1 MKTHTPRSLQ
11 ALLPGTLTVVAMLAL
26 AGCAAPHAYPV
37 YDQPPAQPPQQVYTY
52 PAPQAQQQQ
61 ESRRDYRRRDRE
73 RLYDAPVTSVRAVL
87 GQSGQRCWIERENVS
102 QPRGPANM
110 PGAVVGAVVGG
121 ILGHQIGGG
130 SGRDIATAGGVVA
143 GAVVGSNV
151 GRSGAY
157 GGTQTQDV
165 QRCTTDH
172 SRSTPDYWDVTYNFR
187 GIDHRVQMTEPP
199 GRTITVNGDGEP
211 RI

>member
-1 MKTHTPRSLQ
+1 MKSPNVRGFK
-11 ALLPGTLTVVAMLAL
+11 ALLPGTLTAVAMLAL
-26 AGCAAPHAYPV
+26 AGCAAPYPYPV
-37 YDQPPAQPPQQVYTY
+37 YEQPAAQPPQQVHTY
-52 PAPQAQQQQ
+52 PAPQVQAQ
-61 ESRRDYRRRDRE
+61 EGRRDYRRRDRE
-73 RLYDAPVTSVRAVL
+73 RLFDAPVTSVRAVL
-87 GQSGQRCWIERENVS
+87 GDSGQRCWIERENVP
-102 QPRGPANM
+102 QTRGPANM
-110 PGAVVGAVVGG
+110 PGAVVGAVIGG
-121 ILGHQIGGG
+121 ILGHQVGGG

-151 GRSGAY
+151 GRSGGY
-157 GGTQTQDV
+157 GGNQTQDV

-187 GIDHRVQMTEPP
+187 GVEHRVQMTDPP

>member
-1 MKTHTPRSLQ
+1 MYSPISQSRKS
-11 ALLPGTLTVVAMLAL
+11 LLPGALVAVAALAL
-26 AGCAAPHAYPV
+26 AGCAAPQPYPV
-37 YDQPPAQPPQQVYTY
+37 YEQPAAQPPPQVYTY
-52 PAPQAQQQQ
+52 PAPQVQQQ
-61 ESRRDYRRRDRE
+61 EPQRDYRRRDRE
-73 RLYDAPVTSVRAVL
+73 RLFDAPVTSVRAVL
-87 GQSGQRCWIERENVS
+87 GDSGQRCWIERENVP
-102 QPRGPANM
+102 QTRGPANM
-110 PGAVVGAVVGG
+110 PGAVVGALVGG

-172 SRSTPDYWDVTYNFR
+172 SRSTPDYWDVTYTFR
-187 GIDHRVQMTEPP
+187 GVEHRVQMTQAP
-199 GRTITVNGDGEP
+199 GRTVTVNQDGEP

>member
-1 MKTHTPRSLQ
+1 MKSSIPRGRKTFLSG
-11 ALLPGTLTVVAMLAL
+11 ALTATAALVL
-26 AGCAAPHAYPV
+26 AGCAAPQPYPV
-37 YDQPPAQPPQQVYTY
+37 YEQPAAQPPQQVYTY
-52 PAPQAQQQQ
+52 PAPQVQQQ
-61 ESRRDYRRRDRE
+61 ETRRDYRRRDRE
-73 RLYDAPVTSVRAVL
+73 RLFDAPVTSVRAVL
-87 GQSGQRCWIERENVS
+87 GDSGQRCWIEREKVP
-102 QPRGPANM
+102 QARGPANM
-110 PGAVVGAVVGG
+110 PGAVVGAVIGG

-165 QRCTTDH
+165 QRCTTD
-172 SRSTPDYWDVTYNFR
+172 SSLSTPDYWDVTYTFR
-187 GIDHRVQMTEPP
+187 GVEHRVQLTDPP
-199 GRTITVNGDGEP
+199 GRTITVNADGEP